1 MFQGTD
7 FVGRMPMPL
16 VAIGEEFTA
25 GFGVDT
31 QLQIQRQMVD
41 QTRTTQGGN
50 QVIKYDYRILVSS
63 FKSEPVKLQVW
74 DRLPKGENES
84 VGITLL
90 KSAPELSKD
99 GIYLR
104 ESRPNNLLR
113 WDVEVAANC
122 NGEKALPITYEFRM
136 ELDRQMAIT
145 GFQSK

>member
-1 MFQGTD
+1 
-7 FVGRMPMPL
+7 MPL
-16 VAIGEEFTA
+16 VASGEEFTA

-31 QLQIQRQMVD
+31 QLLVQRQMVD
-41 QTRTTQGGN
+41 QTRSTAGGN
-50 QVIKYDYRILVSS
+50 QVLKYDYRILVSS
-63 FKSEPVKLQVW
+63 FKNEKVKLQVW

-84 VGITLL
+84 VGVILGKTT
-90 KSAPELSKD
+90 PELCKD

-113 WDVEVAANC
+113 WDVEVPANS
-122 NGEKALPITYEFRM
+122 NGEKAFAINYEFKM